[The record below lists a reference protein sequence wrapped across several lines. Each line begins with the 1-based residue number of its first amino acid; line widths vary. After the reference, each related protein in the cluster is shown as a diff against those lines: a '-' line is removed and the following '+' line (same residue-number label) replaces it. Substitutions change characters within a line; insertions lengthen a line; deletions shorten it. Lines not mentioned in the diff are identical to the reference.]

1 MPLLFYLVVKIKVPK
16 TLWQEIDMAI
26 PLDNKITG
34 YDDAFE
40 QTSFEST

>member
-1 MPLLFYLVVKIKVPK
+1 
-16 TLWQEIDMAI
+16 MAI

-40 QTSFEST
+40 QTSFESTQLSVSLTS